1 MLLSTPAVD
10 PGETVCGGDNVTSSY
25 QRRSAMLRSD
35 SANPG
40 ARPRAK
46 CVLLATLLAVAA
58 IGSAAVPARSSQS
71 RIEAAVSDQR
81 RNDADRERDETSKPI
96 EVLEFF
102 GIKPGMR
109 VLDLL
114 SGGGYYSEILAY
126 AVGPEGSVV
135 AHTND
140 IYEKY
145 HAVEI
150 AARYRDN
157 RLPNADRLISNPPE
171 LKLESEAFDVI
182 LMILTYHDIYY
193 VSESNPTHPEIDRA
207 RFFAQIHRA
216 LKPGGALAIVD
227 HSARAGTGKR
237 AAQDLHRIDESFARK
252 DIESAGF
259 VFESE
264 SDVLRNAGDDK
275 AMLVFDDRIRRKTD
289 RFVYRFIKVSA
300 P

>member
-1 MLLSTPAVD
+1 
-10 PGETVCGGDNVTSSY
+10 
-25 QRRSAMLRSD
+25 MLRSGR
-35 SANPG
+35 ANSG
-40 ARPRAK
+40 AHSRVK
-46 CVLLATLLAVAA
+46 GVLLASLLTVTA
-58 IGSAAVPARSSQS
+58 IGSAAVPARSAQS
-71 RIEAAVSDQR
+71 GIEAAVSDQR
-81 RNDADRERDETSKPI
+81 RNDADRERDETSKPV

-102 GIKPGMR
+102 GVKPGMR

-126 AVGPEGSVV
+126 AVGPGGSVV

-145 HAVEI
+145 HAQQI

-157 RLPNADRLISNPPE
+157 RLPNVDRLISNAPD
-171 LKLESEAFDVI
+171 LKLGSEVFDMI
-182 LMILTYHDIYY
+182 LMVLVYHDVYY
-193 VSESNPTHPEIDRA
+193 VSESNPNHPEIDRD

-216 LKPGGALAIVD
+216 LKPGGVLAIVD

-252 DIESAGF
+252 DIQSAAF

-264 SDVLRNAGDDK
+264 SDVLRNPVDDK
-275 AMLVFDDRIRRKTD
+275 TMLVFEERIRRKTD
-289 RFVYRFIKVSA
+289 RFVYRFIKASA
-300 P
+300 R